1 MEHTKFRSILVS
13 IVFLALI
20 AFPIINEN
28 LKFVKDIA
36 NNENRKLADRPS
48 LTIKDIEKFPMK
60 YESFY
65 NDNFTIRSILV
76 KYYALNNIKIFKKSP
91 IPESVIIGVDGWMF
105 LAGREYESYLGKNN
119 LKPSEMKAIS
129 EELEYRKEYLAKRG
143 CKFYFMIAPAK
154 TSIYPEKVSTNQR
167 EFNSWGEQLVK
178 YLDKNCE
185 VKPIN
190 VYDVLRKNKSVEL
203 LYYKLDNHWNDL
215 GGFFATNEVLS
226 RMKQEDNSIY
236 LNNINDYTIKK
247 ENRNIG
253 NIVNMFPNIE
263 DFKDFYVKPYPKN
276 GYKSIEVAKRGY
288 PVPPNFNTQ
297 VHKYEDAREIFGSK
311 KKKLMIVSDSFGG
324 YMFPFMAETFSR
336 TIKIFDKWEY
346 KLNEKIVDQEKPDIM
361 LLICLETNLR
371 SIIRHRSSPH

>member
-20 AFPIINEN
+20 AFPIINGN

-60 YESFY
+60 YESYY
-65 NDNFTIRSILV
+65 NDNFTVRSILV

-91 IPESVIIGVDGWMF
+91 IPESVVIGVDGWMF
-105 LAGREYESYLGKNN
+105 LAGREYESYLGQNN
-119 LKPSEMKAIS
+119 LKPWEMKAIS

-143 CKFYFMIAPAK
+143 CKFYFMVAPAK
-154 TSIYPEKVSTNQR
+154 TSIYPEKVSNNEQR
-167 EFNSWGEQLVK
+167 KFNSWGEQLVK
-178 YLDKNCE
+178 YLDKNCQ

-190 VYDVLRKNKSVEL
+190 VYDVLRKNKSKEL
-203 LYYKLDNHWNDL
+203 LYFKLDNHWNNL
-215 GGFFATNEVLS
+215 GGFYASNEVLA
-226 RMKQEDNSIY
+226 RMKEEDTSIY
-236 LNNINDYTIKK
+236 LNNINDYTIKR
-247 ENRNIG
+247 ENRSIG
-253 NIVNMFPNIE
+253 NIVNMFPNVE
-263 DFKDFYVKPYPKN
+263 DFKDFYVKPYPKK
-276 GYKSIEVAKRGY
+276 GYKASEAAKKGY
-288 PVPPNFNTQ
+288 PVPPMFEAY
-297 VHKYEDAREIFGSK
+297 KYENSREIVGSK

-346 KLNEKIVDQEKPDIM
+346 KLNEKIVEQEKPDVM
-361 LLICLETNLR
+361 LLICLESNLR
-371 SIIRHRSSPH
+371 SIIRHRSSSH